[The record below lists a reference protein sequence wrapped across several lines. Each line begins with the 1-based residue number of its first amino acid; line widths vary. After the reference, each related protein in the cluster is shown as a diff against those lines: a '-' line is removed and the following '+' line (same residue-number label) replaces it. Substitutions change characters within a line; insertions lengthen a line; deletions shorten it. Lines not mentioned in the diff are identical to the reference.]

1 MGKFRMEGKEYT
13 VADDDVRHFG
23 STSELKVAEIVRST
37 RLKMPLFNQEIG
49 LAIRH
54 MRDNGRSP
62 MFRVFVRRAVNGH
75 VIAWDGPTARSFSD

>member
-1 MGKFRMEGKEYT
+1 VGQLRIEGKEYA

-37 RLKMPLFNQEIG
+37 RLKLPLFNQDIG

-54 MRDNGRSP
+54 MRD
-62 MFRVFVRRAVNGH
+62 
-75 VIAWDGPTARSFSD
+75 D